1 MIKKLLPI
9 LLALIGTGAGIGA
22 GIMLKPAPPPEVAAV
37 ECLPPEG
44 GVDHGPV
51 EDHAAEGD
59 GAEPPAPTTEFVKLN
74 NQFIIPVMGAER
86 VQAMVVASLS
96 IETRAGG
103 TEVVYA
109 REPKLRDVFL
119 QVMFDHANIGG
130 FEGSF
135 TNSERMS
142 TLRNALLDA
151 ARSVLGSDVRDVLI
165 TEIARQDT

>member
-22 GIMLKPAPPPEVAAV
+22 GIMLKPSPAPEDLAAV
-37 ECLPPEG
+37 ECVPPDGEVHHET
-44 GVDHGPV
+44 VDGEEAV
-51 EDHAAEGD
+51 DVD
-59 GAEPPAPTTEFVKLN
+59 APTQTEFVKMS
-74 NQFIIPVMGAER
+74 NQFIIPIMGTER

-96 IETRAGG
+96 LEVRTG
-103 TEVVYA
+103 TTEAVYS

-135 TNSERMS
+135 TKSDRMDI
-142 TLRNALLDA
+142 LRRSLVDA
-151 ARSVLGSDVRDVLI
+151 ARAVLGNDVADVLI